1 MHQWPTLATER
12 LTLTKRHP
20 LAISRGSTVG
30 SRNLFV
36 SLTLG
41 GHTGVGE
48 LAPATGSPYTAE
60 RGEAQLLA
68 IHPILMESGDPYPHD
83 VWPRL
88 RAAEVDPP
96 AVAAYDVALWDL
108 LAKRAG
114 MPLHRMLGL
123 PRRGVPT
130 SVTVGIASPEEVR
143 ERAAEFLA
151 RTGARALKVKLGSPD
166 GLDADK
172 AIYEAALEAAEPHAA
187 SLRVDANGGWTPDE
201 AISMGAW
208 LEERGCAY
216 IEQPLPEGRESDLP
230 RVFAKRK
237 LPIFLDESCRWA
249 SDVPKIADRCD
260 GVNLKLMKCGGITE
274 AMSLVATARAHG
286 LATMVGCMSDTSVG
300 IAAAASLGALFD
312 FADLDSHLNL
322 AEDPA
327 EGAPIERGI
336 VLPTARPGHG
346 GRLVRRGSPEPVKP
360 E

>member
-1 MHQWPTLATER
+1 MHEWPTLTTER

-41 GHTGVGE
+41 EHTGIGE

-60 RGEAQLLA
+60 RGEAQLIA
-68 IHPILMESGDPYPHD
+68 VHPILTEDGAPNPHE
-83 VWPRL
+83 VWDRL

-96 AVAAYDVALWDL
+96 AIAAYDVALWDL

-114 MPLHRMLGL
+114 MPLHELLGL

-151 RTGARALKVKLGSPD
+151 RTGARALKIKLGSPD
-166 GLDADK
+166 GIEADR
-172 AIYEAALEAAEPHAA
+172 AIYAAAQEAAAPYDA

-201 AISMGAW
+201 AIEMSAW
-208 LEERGCAY
+208 LEARGCAY
-216 IEQPLPEGRESDLP
+216 VEQPLAEGHEDDLP
-230 RVFAKRK
+230 RAFARRK
-237 LPIFLDESCRWA
+237 LPIFLDESCRFA
-249 SDVPKIADRCD
+249 ADVPGIADRCD

-274 AMSLVATARAHG
+274 ALRLVATARAHG
-286 LATMVGCMSDTSVG
+286 LATMVGCMSDTSIG

-327 EGAPIERGI
+327 DGAPIQAGI
-336 VLPTARPGHG
+336 VLPAERPGHG
-346 GRLVRRGSPEPVKP
+346 GRLLGSGNGSPEPV
-360 E
+360 